1 MSEGETVLCKLEVAK
16 CINRAD
22 SVAEALLLL

>member
-22 SVAEALLLL
+22 GVAALLLL